1 MSPTPELEPGA
12 TRPDDED
19 PLPLEIEFKFGIDDP
34 AVISRLI
41 TDPPTGGVAGFR
53 PSGPAASAIE
63 IDRYMDT
70 AAPVGLLFA
79 AGLRARLRE
88 EERGVV
94 LAVKQRGVVDG
105 SVTTRVELEGPATPE
120 LDPAA
125 WPASRARSRLLE
137 TIGEQSLVEVAAVR
151 QRRLKRNFRRGPV
164 VVELSLDE
172 MEALDGTE
180 IVGSRCEFEVEL
192 VAGNAGGL
200 EELAGALRELPGVR
214 EAIESKLTFALSS
227 RAAARTTFP
236 AE

>member
-1 MSPTPELEPGA
+1 MSPTPEANPGA
-12 TRPDDED
+12 AQPDDGD

-41 TDPPTGGVAGFR
+41 TDPPPGGVAGFR
-53 PSGPAASAIE
+53 PSGPAASTTE

-88 EERGVV
+88 GDRGVV

-105 SVTTRVELEGPATPE
+105 SVTTRVELEGAATPE
-120 LDPAA
+120 LDARA

-137 TIGEQSLVEVAAVR
+137 TIGAQALVEVAAVR
-151 QRRLKRNFRRGPV
+151 QRRLKRQFRRGPV

-172 MEALDGTE
+172 MEALDADE

-192 VAGNAGGL
+192 VAGPAAAL
-200 EELAGALRELPGVR
+200 EELAASLRELPGVR

-227 RAAARTTFP
+227 RSAARTTFP
-236 AE
+236 GE